1 MGGQLK
7 HMQPRSATR
16 LRAGLT
22 TRRGFTIV
30 AGTVTA
36 AACIAIMPGS
46 AASAAQ
52 GSSVPPSLQSVLNKA
67 NALSEQ
73 IDKLGQEFDGLQIQL
88 KQARTD
94 IKLAKET
101 AEADQQVLGQDEKV
115 IGAIA
120 IEGYITGGL
129 NPALQLLQSNNPQ
142 SMLDR
147 ASIMTQLAN
156 ENGAK
161 MNVVSVA
168 ATAAVRAQG
177 AAAQEQQQAARLAK
191 EMSAKEKEIQ
201 QKENFFNGKAFKQAA
216 DIFQKTGHYPAI
228 LPAGDSIGVQALSWA
243 FKELGQPYVW
253 GGAAPGGFD
262 CSGLVMW
269 AYAHVGI
276 SLEHFTG
283 DQWNEIVHV
292 PRSEL
297 KPGDLVFFFSDIS
310 HVGLY
315 IGNNLM
321 IDAPTFGQVV
331 QIQPLLPE
339 YVGGGYPI

>member
-1 MGGQLK
+1 ML
-7 HMQPRSATR
+7 PRSAR
-16 LRAGLT
+16 LRSRLT
-22 TRRGFTIV
+22 ARRSFTIV
-30 AGTVTA
+30 AAAITVA
-36 AACIAIMPGS
+36 AGIAMVPGS

-52 GSSVPPSLQSVLNKA
+52 GSSVPASLKSVLNKA

-73 IDKLGQEFDGLQIQL
+73 IDKLGQEYDGLQIQL

-94 IKLAKET
+94 VKLAEET
-101 AEADQQVLGQDEKV
+101 AAADQKVLGQDEKA

-120 IEGYITGGL
+120 VEGYMTGGL
-129 NPALQLLQSNNPQ
+129 NPTMQLLQSANPQ
-142 SMLDR
+142 SLLNR

-156 ENGAK
+156 ENSAK
-161 MNVVSVA
+161 LNVVSAA

-177 AAAQEQQQAARLAK
+177 AAAQEQQQAVKLAK
-191 EMSAKEKEIQ
+191 EMSAKQAEIQ
-201 QKENFFNGKAFKQAA
+201 QKENFFNGEAFKQAA
-216 DIFQKTGHYPAI
+216 NIFQRTGHYPPI
-228 LPAGDSIGVQALSWA
+228 LPKGDSIGVQALSWA

-269 AYAHVGI
+269 AYAQVGI

-331 QIQPLLPE
+331 QIQPMLPE
-339 YVGGGYPI
+339 YEGGGYPV

>member
-1 MGGQLK
+1 MK
-7 HMQPRSATR
+7 HMLPRSAR
-16 LRAGLT
+16 LRSRLT
-22 TRRGFTIV
+22 ARRGFTIV
-30 AGTVTA
+30 ATAITVA
-36 AACIAIMPGS
+36 AGIAMVPGS

-52 GSSVPPSLQSVLNKA
+52 GSSVPASLKAVLNKA

-73 IDKLGQEFDGLQIQL
+73 IDKLGQEYDGLQIQL

-94 IKLAKET
+94 AKLAKET
-101 AEADQQVLGQDEKV
+101 AAADQKVLGQDEKA

-120 IEGYITGGL
+120 VEGYMTGGL
-129 NPALQLLQSNNPQ
+129 NPTMQLLQSANPQ
-142 SMLDR
+142 SLLNR

-156 ENGAK
+156 ENSAK
-161 MNVVSVA
+161 LNVVSAA

-177 AAAQEQQQAARLAK
+177 AAAQEQQQAVKLAK
-191 EMSAKEKEIQ
+191 EMSAKQAEIQ
-201 QKENFFNGKAFKQAA
+201 QKENFFNGEAFKQAA
-216 DIFQKTGHYPAI
+216 NIFQRTGHYPAI
-228 LPAGDSIGVQALSWA
+228 LPKGDSIGVQALSWA

-269 AYAHVGI
+269 AYAQVGI

-331 QIQPLLPE
+331 QIQPMLPE
-339 YVGGGYPI
+339 YEGGGYPF